1 MKYYHAAGTLCL
13 LTMCLT
19 LEGGGTVKKEDVP
32 KYLKMLQT
40 SKNAKDRAKAAEMI
54 GKRGAINVN
63 DVKDALDPLKTTVRK
78 DIDAAVRKE
87 AATALA
93 AIGTNKEETIPLLA
107 EVVSKD
113 KSLEVKL
120 AAVQALATFG
130 QDAQSA
136 LPAIRELAKSQ
147 KDNKKTTAIIRE
159 ATKAIA
165 AKKKA

>member
-1 MKYYHAAGTLCL
+1 MKYYHAAGILCL

-32 KYLKMLQT
+32 KYLKALQT
-40 SKNAKDRAKAAEMI
+40 SSSAKERATAAEML

-63 DVKDALDPLKTTVRK
+63 DVKDAIDPLKTSVQKDTDAGVRK
-78 DIDAAVRKE
+78 A

-93 AIGTNKEETIPLLA
+93 AIATEPTETVPLLTD
-107 EVVSKD
+107 VLKND

-130 QDAQSA
+130 PDAKSA
-136 LPAIRELAKSQ
+136 LHAIRELAAAQ
-147 KDNKKTTAIIRE
+147 KDNKKAKGIINE

-165 AKKKA
+165 GKKKA